1 MMVGGMTQPSI
12 GVAHRGSRWRRAVP
26 HLVGVSWLV
35 LCGIAFL
42 VPALRHGS
50 HIGTY
55 DILSQMGLSKQ
66 VGIVPHNPGNGLDQ
80 IDSMIPWSNLVWTQV
95 HHGQLPLWNPYNGLG
110 LPLAFNWQSAPLGL
124 PALVGYLVPLQYAF
138 DVGLLVTLV
147 VAGTGMYVLARVLR
161 LNVLACV
168 FAGTVFELSG
178 PLTGWLGYP
187 HAGVMSFGGW
197 LIAAAVLVIRPGH
210 RIGAITFFAI
220 VLALTVYSGQP
231 EVLTV
236 FGLVL
241 VVFVVVLIGKRTPLA
256 RGEGPILRPIVDLLV
271 ASVAGLALSAP
282 LALPGF
288 QSVYQ
293 STRSGAE
300 AVKPLELHNL
310 MYFIAQGFDGLP
322 IAGSH
327 AFGVSLFYDETAA
340 YVGIVAVV
348 LAALAVSIRFHR
360 PEVIA
365 FSVVTV
371 AMLAVVYCPPVNSLV
386 SSLPVLGKV
395 NWVRALMG
403 VALGVAILS
412 GIGFDALVRLHTE
425 RNVRRWAAVWFGI
438 AAVTLLIIFLAGR
451 GTLSPIKANI
461 RATSFVGPAIG
472 IAVGLIVVSMLVIVD
487 RRSQAHRP
495 ISSVKLGHAAGI
507 ALLLCE
513 TGFLLSA
520 GTPIPTSSTTY
531 FKPTP
536 AEVALQKSVGSATVG
551 FGNGFCNQLGI
562 DPSVNVVY
570 GVHELDAYDPII
582 PASYYSAWFVNT
594 GTPAF
599 SAFFNEFCP
608 LIATTSEAR
617 LYGVSY
623 VLEKAGSAGPR
634 GAVFVKKVGDE
645 ALYHISRSGLATLT
659 PLTPSGALPP
669 IKAVGTPVHASR
681 PDPARLEIKTSGND
695 PQVLRLRITDVP
707 GWHATIDGKPL
718 QLESYAGV
726 MLQARVPAGD
736 HTVVVRY
743 WPSSLTVGIVLA
755 IVSAVGLITAGIVD
769 KVRRRRKSIDS
780 PTSSV
785 E

>member
-371 AMLAVVYCPPVNSLV
+371 AMLAVVYCPPVNLLV

-395 NWVRALMG
+395 NWVRGLMG

-536 AEVALQKSVGSATVG
+536 AEVALQKSVGS
-551 FGNGFCNQLGI
+551 QR
-562 DPSVNVVY
+562 
-570 GVHELDAYDPII
+570 LD
-582 PASYYSAWFVNT
+582 SAMDFVIN
-594 GTPAF
+594 
-599 SAFFNEFCP
+599 
-608 LIATTSEAR
+608 
-617 LYGVSY
+617 
-623 VLEKAGSAGPR
+623 
-634 GAVFVKKVGDE
+634 
-645 ALYHISRSGLATLT
+645 
-659 PLTPSGALPP
+659 
-669 IKAVGTPVHASR
+669 
-681 PDPARLEIKTSGND
+681 
-695 PQVLRLRITDVP
+695 
-707 GWHATIDGKPL
+707 
-718 QLESYAGV
+718 
-726 MLQARVPAGD
+726 
-736 HTVVVRY
+736 
-743 WPSSLTVGIVLA
+743 
-755 IVSAVGLITAGIVD
+755 
-769 KVRRRRKSIDS
+769 
-780 PTSSV
+780 
-785 E
+785 

>member
-1 MMVGGMTQPSI
+1 MAPRI
-12 GVAHRGSRWRRAVP
+12 P
-26 HLVGVSWLV
+26 DLLGVSWLV

-42 VPALRHGS
+42 VPALHHGS

-66 VGIVPHNPGNGLDQ
+66 PGIRPHDPPNVDL

-168 FAGTVFELSG
+168 FAASVFELSG

-197 LIAAAVLVIRPGH
+197 LMAAAVLVIRPGH
-210 RIGAITFFAI
+210 RIRAITFFAI
-220 VLALTVYSGQP
+220 VLAFTVYSGQP

-256 RGEGPILRPIVDLLV
+256 RGEGPILRPILDLSV

-300 AVKPLELHNL
+300 AVKPLEPHDL

-327 AFGVSLFYDETAA
+327 AFGLSLFYDETAA

-348 LAALAVSIRFHR
+348 LAALAVSIRFRR

-371 AMLAVVYCPPVNSLV
+371 TMLAIVYCPPVNSLV

-403 VALGVAILS
+403 VALGLSILS
-412 GIGFDALVRLHTE
+412 GIGLDALVRLHTE
-425 RNVRRWAAVWFGI
+425 RNVRRWAVAWFGI
-438 AAVTLLIIFLAGR
+438 AAVTLLIIFLVGR

-487 RRSQAHRP
+487 RPSQAHRP
-495 ISSVKLGHAAGI
+495 ISSAKVGNAAGI

-520 GTPIPTSSTTY
+520 GTSIPASSTTY
-531 FKPTP
+531 LKPTP
-536 AEVALQKSVGSATVG
+536 AEVALQKSVGSSTVG
-551 FGNGFCNQLGI
+551 FGNGFCTQLGI

-608 LIATTSEAR
+608 FIETSSEAR

-623 VLEKAGSAGPR
+623 VLEKAGSAGPS
-634 GAVFVKKVGDE
+634 GAVFVKNVGDE

-669 IKAVGTPVHASR
+669 IKAVGTPVNASR
-681 PDPARLEIKTSGND
+681 PDPARLEIKTSGTD

-718 QLESYAGV
+718 KLEPYAGV

-743 WPSSLTVGIVLA
+743 WPSSLTIGIFLAVL
-755 IVSAVGLITAGIVD
+755 SAVGLITAGIVGR
-769 KVRRRRKSIDS
+769 VRRRRKSIES
-780 PTSSV
+780 PSSSDKEVSAHEDVLEATSKQ
-785 E
+785 